1 MFKSYVQAILI
12 KALTARQTVILENIS
27 FHKTVTVMVKSLIE
41 SVRCKLLYLPT
52 YSQNLNLIEHY
63 WFKIKNDIRK
73 VSHLFNDFF

>member
-1 MFKSYVQAILI
+1 M
-12 KALTARQTVILENIS
+12 S
-27 FHKTVTVMVKSLIE
+27 FHKTVMVKSLTE

-63 WFKIKNDIRK
+63 WFKVKNDIRE